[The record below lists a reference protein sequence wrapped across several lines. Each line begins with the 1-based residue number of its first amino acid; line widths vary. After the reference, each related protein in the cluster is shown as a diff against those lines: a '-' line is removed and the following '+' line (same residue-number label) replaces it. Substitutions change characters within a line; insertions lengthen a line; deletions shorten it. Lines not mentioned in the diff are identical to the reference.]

1 MAKKKDDV
9 DAFMASL
16 DHPRKAEVEAV
27 RRLILGADERIRE
40 GIKWNAPS
48 FYIAEHF
55 ATLKLRPGD
64 TVQVV
69 FHTGAKVR
77 PDAQAVE
84 IDDPAAL
91 LQWPAKDRAI
101 ATLRDMADLE
111 ARGDALLAIV
121 RQWIERTPVADAT

>member
-1 MAKKKDDV
+1 MAKKDDV
-9 DAFMASL
+9 DAFLASL
-16 DHPRKAEVEAV
+16 DHPRKGEIEAV

-48 FYIAEHF
+48 FFIADHF
-55 ATLKLRPGD
+55 ATFKLRPGD

-77 PDAQAVE
+77 PDAKAVE

-91 LQWPAKDRAI
+91 LRWADRDRAV
-101 ATLRDMADLE
+101 ATLRDAADVD
-111 ARGDALLAIV
+111 ARGPALVDIV
-121 RQWIERTPVADAT
+121 REWIARTQ